1 MGGGAPWHLTVRAS
15 PHIAKDG
22 LRTGG
27 SESGPPRAVY
37 GRGVYCP
44 PEQAEGSGSGYYDVE
59 HDPKHAG
66 QSYKMKYWVVPKD
79 ENKRPY
85 GILMRELSPL
95 FDGDDSDDY
104 CVSF

>member
-1 MGGGAPWHLTVRAS
+1 M
-15 PHIAKDG
+15 I
-22 LRTGG
+22 
-27 SESGPPRAVY
+27 Y
-37 GRGVYCP
+37 
-44 PEQAEGSGSGYYDVE
+44 
-59 HDPKHAG
+59 AG